1 MPNSSHIAFALNHM
15 VAPKFSAADFMAL
28 AHDLGIRQIEIRND
42 LKGVELETG
51 LSPEQIGEKASALG
65 LEIITINAL
74 QRFNDWS
81 DIRAAEA
88 TALAAAAK
96 ACGAKALI
104 MCPVNDTAW
113 QPSAAEKTK
122 KLETAL
128 AALKPILESHGIT
141 GLIEPLGFVECSLRS
156 KREAVAAIDKIGGAK
171 TFKLVHDT
179 FHHHVAGEPELFA
192 AHTGLVHISGVEDK
206 SVPVAKMRDPH
217 RVLVNATDLIDN
229 TGQMRALQAAGYSGY
244 FSYEPFTEIG
254 HSAADIKA
262 ALKKSM
268 QYVEVA
274 LKRASV

>member
-1 MPNSSHIAFALNHM
+1 MPDSSHSAFALNHT
-15 VAPKFSAADFMAL
+15 VAPKFTAADFMLL
-28 AHDLGIRQIEIRND
+28 AHDLGIHQIEIRND

-51 LSPEQIGEKASALG
+51 LSPKQIGEKASALG

-74 QRFNDWS
+74 QRFNDWN
-81 DIRAAEA
+81 DTRASEAEA
-88 TALAAAAK
+88 LAVSAK

-104 MCPVNDTAW
+104 LCPVNDTAW
-113 QPSAAEKTK
+113 QPSAAEKTG

-128 AALKPILESHGIT
+128 SALKPILESQGIT

-192 AHTGLVHISGVEDK
+192 ARTGLVHISGVEDK
-206 SVPVAKMRDPH
+206 SVPTSKMRDPH
-217 RVLVNATDLIDN
+217 RVLVNAADLIDN
-229 TGQMRALQAAGYSGY
+229 AGQMRALLAAGYSGL

-254 HSAADIKA
+254 ETAADIKA

-268 QYVEVA
+268 HFVEGA
-274 LKRASV
+274 LKKAAA